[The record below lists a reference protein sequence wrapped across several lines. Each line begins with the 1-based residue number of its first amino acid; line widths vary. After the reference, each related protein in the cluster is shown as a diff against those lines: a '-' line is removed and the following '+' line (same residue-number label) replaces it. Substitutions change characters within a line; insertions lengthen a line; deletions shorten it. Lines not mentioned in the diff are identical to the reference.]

1 MDTKKEEDLDNTLT
15 KIDTCSSIVADLIY
29 TIIYDFSNRLI
40 LDDNCDSKQVI
51 SRANQV
57 LSDYREG
64 NVRVRKKPAPRAR
77 APRAAK
83 EKPVDLVTAARI
95 KLQQE
100 KPAGVNV
107 QWVLHPDNGP
117 DKKYSY
123 TTSFVLPGG
132 GIPLKNNHTD
142 KIIGYVG
149 KKKIDSLSKKHV
161 QFLSEMGLQTGD
173 YDS

>member
-1 MDTKKEEDLDNTLT
+1 MSTKKEDVVEETLA
-15 KIDTCSSIVADLIY
+15 KIETCSSIVADLVY

-40 LDDNCDSKQVI
+40 LDNNYDSKQVI
-51 SRANQV
+51 SLANQV
-57 LSDYREG
+57 LSDYKEG

-83 EKPVDLVTAARI
+83 DKPVDLVTAARI

-100 KPAGVNV
+100 KPSANI
-107 QWVLHPDNGP
+107 QWELHPNNGP
-117 DKKYSY
+117 DKKYSF
-123 TTSFVLPGG
+123 TRSFLLPGG

-142 KIIGYVG
+142 QIVACIGKTKTDRLN
-149 KKKIDSLSKKHV
+149 KKQV

-173 YDS
+173 IDS